1 MTLSLDPV
9 RPSSTLDVL
18 ETGTGSRTLRLAWAS
33 VKDLQPL
40 AQELPPSL
48 LPQEDLVPQ
57 FHPSVIYSAKTM
69 MTVIHPMKNQTV
81 RQTALLRKLD
91 ASGLVA
97 NMGLRGTTMTAP
109 VVKSATA
116 QSHAM
121 DLNVHREPLA
131 R

>member
-33 VKDLQPL
+33 VKDPQPQ

-48 LPQEDLVPQ
+48 LPQEDLAPQ
-57 FHPSVIYSAKTM
+57 VHLLAIYSATM
-69 MTVIHPMKNQTV
+69 TTATHPMKNQTV

-91 ASGLVA
+91 ASGLA
-97 NMGLRGTTMTAP
+97 AYMGLRGTKMTAP
-109 VVKSATA
+109 VVKNATA

-121 DLNVHREPLA
+121 DLNVHRE
-131 R
+131 